1 MAEGTATKK
10 MMTFAD
16 DPIGDQ
22 PVTAL
27 PGVGDVTANKL
38 CAAGFSK
45 AYNVLGQLLVF
56 GLDEA
61 KFIAWFKETTGG
73 NDKLAKDCYQGLLL
87 HCSQKLQ
94 IST

>member
-27 PGVGDVTANKL
+27 PGVGDVT
-38 CAAGFSK
+38 
-45 AYNVLGQLLVF
+45 
-56 GLDEA
+56 
-61 KFIAWFKETTGG
+61 
-73 NDKLAKDCYQGLLL
+73 
-87 HCSQKLQ
+87 
-94 IST
+94 